1 MQTVSRFANATNE
14 TRVCLIRHGET
25 DWNAQ
30 RRVQGQIDIPLNA
43 RGRFQAEAVACGL
56 ADECFTA
63 LYSSDLQRA
72 LQTAEPTA
80 ALHHLAIRSDP
91 LLRERHYG
99 VLQSLTAE
107 EARVRH
113 PRASLRHAARDPD
126 YDYEDG
132 ESLSAF
138 DQRISECLRALFRRH
153 PGETVL
159 VVTHGGVLDV
169 AYRHAKGRPLTS
181 RRDFAL
187 PNAGFNWLEGD
198 AERWRVV
205 TWADVSHIG
214 QALDELPG

>member
-1 MQTVSRFANATNE
+1 MLPTE

-25 DWNAQ
+25 DWNAE
-30 RRVQGQIDIPLNA
+30 RRVQGQIDVPLNA
-43 RGRFQAEAVACGL
+43 RGRFQAEAVASGL
-56 ADECFTA
+56 ASEHFTA

-72 LQTAEPTA
+72 LQTAGPTA
-80 ALHHLAIRSDP
+80 AFHQLAIRIDP

-113 PRASLRHAARDPD
+113 PQASLRHAARDPD

-132 ESLSAF
+132 ESLNRF
-138 DQRISECLRALFRRH
+138 DRRVGEWLRALFLRH
-153 PGETVL
+153 PGETIL
-159 VVTHGGVLDV
+159 VVTHGGVLDI
-169 AYRHAKGRPLTS
+169 AFRHARGRPLTS

-198 AERWRVV
+198 AEGWRVV

-214 QALDELPG
+214 LALDELPP